1 MKSTAIDE
9 VTDLKR
15 IMLGLLMPLLL
26 SLQDC
31 GSEEPDR
38 SDIAFPGL
46 VGPEERTELPLSPTP
61 TTTLSYHSGS
71 SDTLGIYLT
80 DQSSSWLGLA
90 HGFRSIGLPFSIV
103 SDLDQ
108 ALEHNVLLVYPTL
121 TGSGTSADT
130 LQSLAAHVRA
140 GNTVLA
146 FSVLGGGMPPLFGF
160 EEALERSGLDSMTFV
175 DNDLSRDFIKDDAER
190 EIPLA
195 PLSSATART
204 GSGLPGVSY
213 AGTRRPPVA
222 VYGDGS
228 AAISHNYF
236 ETEDGSV
243 GHAYAIGFD
252 FGHYI
257 LRAHNGRF
265 TEMTP
270 DYVNAYQPKTD
281 SLLRFIAAVYQQGE
295 PDAVLLHPVPEG
307 QSLAILITHDVDY
320 TESLSNAAVYA
331 AAEAS
336 RSVPASYFIQSKYI
350 SDYNDS
356 RFFDVESA
364 KLLPDLVS
372 MGMEIASHSVAHSN
386 EFRIM
391 PIGTGQEQYPQY
403 RPFVRDFTHVENASI
418 LGELRVSKF
427 LLEQTSGQT
436 VQAFR
441 PGHLSLPEQLPEL
454 LAATG
459 YRYSSSITANE
470 ALTHLP
476 YRLMHSRGY
485 EVELDLFEFPVTIE
499 DEQWELQDSMPEV
512 RELLGAIGRHGGL
525 ANVLIHT
532 DTVEGKLD
540 FQNALIDEYR
550 HQAHFSTLSDFA
562 DWWQARDSVTIDSTE
577 KQGTGRLLRLTTESA
592 LQGLTLKLP
601 AAWRYEGGVIGS
613 EQQGG
618 QLVLGPFSGSAEL
631 RFSVQD

>member
-1 MKSTAIDE
+1 MKLII
-9 VTDLKR
+9 LC
-15 IMLGLLMPLLL
+15 LLTPLLL
-26 SLQDC
+26 SLQAC
-31 GSEEPDR
+31 GGEEADR
-38 SDIAFPGL
+38 RDIAFPGL
-46 VGPEERTELPLSPTP
+46 VGPAERTEMPSNPTP
-61 TTTLSYHSGS
+61 ATTLPYHYGS

-80 DQSSSWLGLA
+80 DQSSSWLGLV
-90 HGFRSIGLPFSIV
+90 HGFKSIGLPFRIV
-103 SDLDQ
+103 SDLEQ
-108 ALEHNVLLVYPTL
+108 ALEHDVLLVYPAL
-121 TGSGTSADT
+121 TGSGTSAET

-160 EEALERSGLDSMTFV
+160 EEALERSGLDSMTFL
-175 DNDLSRDFIKDDAER
+175 DTDLSRDFIKDDAEK

-195 PLSSATART
+195 PLNSATEQI

-213 AGTRRPPVA
+213 SGTRRAPVA

-228 AAISHNYF
+228 AAISHNFF
-236 ETEDGSV
+236 ETKDGST

-265 TEMTP
+265 TELTP
-270 DYVNAYQPKTD
+270 DYVNAYQPKID

-295 PDAVLLHPVPEG
+295 PNAVLLHPVPEG

-356 RFFDVESA
+356 RFFDAGSA
-364 KLLPDLVS
+364 KLLPDLVA
-372 MGMEIASHSVAHSN
+372 MGMEIASHTVAHSN
-386 EFRIM
+386 EFRFM

-403 RPFVRDFTHVENASI
+403 RPFVRDFTHVENASV

>member
-1 MKSTAIDE
+1 MKPII
-9 VTDLKR
+9 LC
-15 IMLGLLMPLLL
+15 LLTPLLL
-26 SLQDC
+26 SLQAC
-31 GSEEPDR
+31 GGEETDR
-38 SDIAFPGL
+38 RDIAFPGL
-46 VGPEERTELPLSPTP
+46 VGPAERTEMPSNPTP
-61 TTTLSYHSGS
+61 ATTLPYRYGS

-80 DQSSSWLGLA
+80 DQSSSWLGLV
-90 HGFRSIGLPFSIV
+90 HGFKSIGLPFRIV
-103 SDLDQ
+103 SDMEQ
-108 ALEHNVLLVYPTL
+108 ALEHDVLLVYPAL
-121 TGSGTSADT
+121 TGSGTSAET

-160 EEALERSGLDSMTFV
+160 EEALERSGLDSMTFL
-175 DNDLSRDFIKDDAER
+175 DTDLSRYFIKDDAEK

-195 PLSSATART
+195 PLNSATEQI

-213 AGTRRPPVA
+213 SGTRRAPVA

-228 AAISHNYF
+228 AAISHNFF
-236 ETEDGSV
+236 ETEDGST

-265 TEMTP
+265 TELTP

-356 RFFDVESA
+356 RFFDAESA
-364 KLLPDLVS
+364 KLLPDLVA
-372 MGMEIASHSVAHSN
+372 MGMEIASHTVAHSN
-386 EFRIM
+386 EFRFM

-427 LLEQTSGQT
+427 LLEQASGQT

-470 ALTHLP
+470 ALSHLP

-485 EVELDLFEFPVTIE
+485 EAELDLFEFPVTIE
-499 DEQWELQDSMPEV
+499 DEQWRLQDSMPEV
-512 RELLGAIGRHGGL
+512 RELLGAISRHGGL
-525 ANVLIHT
+525 VNVLIHT

-540 FQNALIDEYR
+540 FQNALVDEYR
-550 HQAHFSTLSDFA
+550 HQAHFSTLSDFG
-562 DWWQARDSVTIDSTE
+562 DWWRARDSVIIDSIE
-577 KQGTGRLLRLTTESA
+577 PQGTDRLLRLTTASS

-601 AAWRYEGGVIGS
+601 EGWRYEGGVRGS
-613 EQQGG
+613 EQLAG
-618 QLVLGPFSGSAEL
+618 QLVLGPFSGTAEL